1 MKLQCPHCLK
11 QMDAGQELP
20 RGQRVECPFCAK
32 TFSVDTGTVVKNA
45 PAASAPAPAVQTK
58 TTAEGVKIVGI
69 SIPFLDMV
77 MLLVEIALASIPA
90 LLLIYIVFYAVF
102 YLIGR
107 IIGGL

>member
-58 TTAEGVKIVGI
+58 PATDGVKIVGVN
-69 SIPFLDMV
+69 IPFFDMV
-77 MLLVEIALASIPA
+77 VLLVEIALASIPA
-90 LLLIYIVFYAVF
+90 LLVLYGLF
-102 YLIGR
+102 YLICR
-107 IIGGL
+107 FL

>member
-58 TTAEGVKIVGI
+58 PATDGVKIVGVN
-69 SIPFLDMV
+69 IPFFDMV
-77 MLLVEIALASIPA
+77 VLLVEIALASIPA
-90 LLLIYIVFYAVF
+90 LLVHYGLF
-102 YLIGR
+102 YLICR
-107 IIGGL
+107 FL